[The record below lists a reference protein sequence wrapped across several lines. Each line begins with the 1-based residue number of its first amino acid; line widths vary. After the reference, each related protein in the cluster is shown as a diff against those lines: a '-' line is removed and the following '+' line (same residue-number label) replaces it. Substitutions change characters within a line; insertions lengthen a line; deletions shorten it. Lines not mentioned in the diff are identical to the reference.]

1 MSTVNPGAGVI
12 IARFQVSDLTRAH
25 DELLHRV
32 ARLHDK
38 VVVLLGVH
46 PKLSTKENPLSFES
60 RERMLRVH
68 WADTVGKNT
77 NKQLLIAPLPDRATD
92 VAWSKQVDF
101 LLDSLLGPMISKTL
115 YGGRRSFIPH
125 YSGRFNVND
134 LSEASEPLNY
144 DQSSG
149 SEHRAIL
156 HTRPPITE
164 EGRAGAIW
172 ATGNQWP
179 RVDPC
184 VDMAVVRDRTGHPLS
199 EVPQVLM
206 GRKYSASGLYCFP
219 GGHIDHE
226 DKSAEHAASR
236 EFLEET
242 GVQIDVS
249 QWKYVCQ
256 LPVNDWRNV
265 PSQQTWSTLY
275 TTEDEPERFVANDDL
290 DSLEWVDLDV
300 SLSKVSVAHVE
311 MFKRIKKWY
320 NVA

>member
-1 MSTVNPGAGVI
+1 MSTVQAGAGVI

-68 WADTVGKNT
+68 WADTIGKNT

-92 VAWSKQVDF
+92 TAWSKQVDF
-101 LLDSLLGPMISKTL
+101 LLDSLLGPMVSKTL
-115 YGGRRSFIPH
+115 YGARKSFIPH
-125 YSGRFNVND
+125 YSGRFNVNN
-134 LSEASEPLNY
+134 LSEASDPLNY
-144 DQSSG
+144 EEISG
-149 SEHRAIL
+149 AEQRAAL
-156 HTRPPITE
+156 HGKPPTTE

-172 ATGNQWP
+172 ATGNQWS

-184 VDMAVVRDRTGHPLS
+184 VDMAVVRSGGDYNA
-199 EVPQVLM
+199 PQVLM
-206 GRKYSASGLYCFP
+206 GRKYNDGGLYCFP

-242 GVQIDVS
+242 GVQIDVD

-256 LPVNDWRNV
+256 LPINDWRNV
-265 PSQQTWSTLY
+265 ESQQTWSTLY
-275 TTEDEPERFVANDDL
+275 TAEDEPIRFVANDDL
-290 DSLEWVDLDV
+290 DSLEWVGLETA
-300 SLSKVSVAHVE
+300 LSKISVGHVE
-311 MFKRIKKWY
+311 MFKILKTRY
-320 NVA
+320 NVE